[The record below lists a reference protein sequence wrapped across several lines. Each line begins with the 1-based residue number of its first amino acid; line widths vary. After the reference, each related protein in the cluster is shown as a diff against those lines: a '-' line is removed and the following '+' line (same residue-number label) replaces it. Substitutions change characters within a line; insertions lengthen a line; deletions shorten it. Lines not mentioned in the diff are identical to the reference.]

1 MTEHTRFH
9 IEDDPALVWRDGR
22 LLALAFC
29 GVFWAGVA
37 VAVALWRGW
46 L

>member
-9 IEDDPALVWRDGR
+9 IEDDPALVRRDGC
-22 LLALAFC
+22 LLAVAFC
-29 GVFWAGVA
+29 GVFWAALA

>member
-1 MTEHTRFH
+1 MTEHTRFR
-9 IEDDPALVWRDGR
+9 IEDDPALVRRDGC
-22 LLALAFC
+22 LLAVAFC
-29 GVFWAGVA
+29 GVFWAALA